1 MGLDMS
7 LVKRPKGE
15 IDSGLETGYWRKR
28 YDLHN
33 YFCSCLK
40 LADEDEYS
48 FIVTRKDLLKFQNDL
63 VRILRACMEE
73 TSFNKV
79 YEIYKD
85 TLNND
90 YYEKIDTT
98 FESLA
103 IEGIKNSVIRTL
115 GIITYNLETCDFN
128 LYDLYYEYSC

>member
-1 MGLDMS
+1 M
-7 LVKRPKGE
+7 KRSKGE

-33 YFCSCLK
+33 YFCSYLK
-40 LADEDEYS
+40 LADEYDEYS
-48 FIVTRKDLLKFQNDL
+48 FIVTRKDLLKFKNNL
-63 VRILRACMEE
+63 IRILRACMEE
-73 TSFNKV
+73 ISFNKI

-98 FESLA
+98 YESLA
-103 IEGIKNSVIRTL
+103 IEGLKNSVIHTL